1 MTFKLSTFQYK
12 LKSTFKQIKKSQAES
27 LSIEIA
33 ANYTAGRTAAAK
45 HQSTKSLLSEELDD
59 DEGLTTEEKAEIALL
74 VALFL
79 GYINK
84 FNDVAQDQII
94 SQVKTMVKDG
104 KTADEIRDYVQA
116 VFSGE
121 ETIIIDNVGKTKK
134 EIYVDK
140 NLKLSEVSKTI
151 EKPFY
156 ASVLVYASLL
166 GENAA
171 HRAYEAGRT
180 SQNKIDGFDSWVFAG
195 PADERAR
202 PWHIALLGQVYKYG
216 TVQSEYAESCLREP
230 RCRHRAQVYF
240 GDSRDVPA
248 ERWEKLKKDVGLHWD
263 DEKME
268 WSINI

>member
-1 MTFKLSTFQYK
+1 MFDFDTFEKSLKTTFDKLT
-12 LKSTFKQIKKSQAES
+12 KSQAEA

-33 ANYTAGRTAAAK
+33 ANFTAGMSAAET
-45 HQSTKSLLSEELDD
+45 HKSFKSEEPEED
-59 DEGLTTEEKAEIALL
+59 GLTNKEKAEISALA
-74 VALFL
+74 ALYL
-79 GYINK
+79 GYISK
-84 FNDVAQDQII
+84 FNDTAQDQILTKAKDI
-94 SQVKTMVKDG
+94 LDAGGSKQDVKKYLDDVLTGNENIV
-104 KTADEIRDYVQA
+104 
-116 VFSGE
+116 
-121 ETIIIDNVGKTKK
+121 IDNTGQKRKS
-134 EIYVDK
+134 IYVDE
-140 NLKLSEVSKTI
+140 NLKLSEVTRTVQ
-151 EKPFY
+151 KPFF

-171 HRAYEAGRT
+171 HTSYEAGRKA
-180 SQNKIDGFDSWVFAG
+180 QYQRQGFDRWMFTG

-230 RCRHRAQVYF
+230 RCRHRAQVYY

-248 ERWEKLKKDVGLHWD
+248 ERWEKLKKDLGLHWD